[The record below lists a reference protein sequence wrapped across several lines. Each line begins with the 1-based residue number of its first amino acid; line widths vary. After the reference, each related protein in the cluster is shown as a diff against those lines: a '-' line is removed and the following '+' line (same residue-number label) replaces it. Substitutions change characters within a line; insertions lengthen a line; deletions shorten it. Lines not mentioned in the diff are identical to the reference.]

1 MKKRKFA
8 VHAWG
13 ILRYAL
19 LLALVVFLWWYF
31 RTYELLLIMIILF
44 LLPVLSL
51 LALYARQNDFSAQVS
66 LPGLGI
72 GKGRAVPMNVRIK
85 NVGRFLGFAADVTYV
100 VRNVFTEYEET
111 KKERIWAGPGV
122 NVVAKKELTSHHV
135 GRVEVAV
142 TAVTLWDW
150 LGICSLES
158 EAKKSSY
165 VIVGPDFT
173 VMTEEDLALSVE
185 NFPDENETKK
195 HGTDVNPDIEIREY
209 IPGDDLKSIH
219 WKLTAKVGRTMVR
232 ERLATG
238 RDRINVLLA
247 LTEDPAE
254 NDELMASLHGLGR
267 LLIDK
272 GYPIRL
278 CWMGYGGTIQ
288 GRYLA
293 EEGELENAMDEILSI
308 SGKKDPAKARN
319 AMEAEFP
326 GEAYIVVKHGAYK
339 GTYIR

>member
-8 VHAWG
+8 INAWG

-19 LLALVVFLWWYF
+19 LLALIIFLWWYF
-31 RTYELLLIMIILF
+31 RTYELLLIMVVLF
-44 LLPVLSL
+44 LLPGLSF
-51 LALYARQNDFSAQVS
+51 LALYARQGDFTTQVT

-72 GKGRAVPMNVRIK
+72 GKGRSVPMSVRIK
-85 NVGRFLGFAADVTYV
+85 NVGQFLGFAVDVKYV

-122 NVVAKKELTSHHV
+122 SIVAEKDLTSHHV
-135 GRVEVAV
+135 GRIEVMV
-142 TAVTLWDW
+142 TEIILWDW
-150 LGICSLES
+150 LGICSLDID
-158 EAKKSSY
+158 AKKGSY

-173 VMTEEDLALSVE
+173 AMTEEDLTLSVE

-232 ERLATG
+232 ERLSTG

-254 NDELMASLHGLGR
+254 NDELMGSLYGLGR